1 MPERMIL
8 VIGCAQMIVAI
19 IVQIGLNIHINV
31 QNGRDEK
38 MIRCFLIIANI
49 VICLLMLISTGVASD
64 SDEKHNGF
72 FLLATLTV
80 ISAFNAAYILF
91 C

>member
-1 MPERMIL
+1 MQEQML
-8 VIGCAQMIVAI
+8 GTIGCAHVKIQNAI
-19 IVQIGLNIHINV
+19 AGLSSHRINAVIG
-31 QNGRDEK
+31 RTET
-38 MIRCFLIIANI
+38 MIRCFLIVANI

-64 SDEKHNGF
+64 SGEKNNGF

>member
-19 IVQIGLNIHINV
+19 IAQIGLNIHTDV
-31 QNGRDEK
+31 QNGRGEK

-64 SDEKHNGF
+64 SDEKRNGF

>member
-1 MPERMIL
+1 MQELMIL
-8 VIGCAQMIVAI
+8 VIGCAQMIAVI
-19 IVQIGLNIHINV
+19 IVQIGLSIRMNV
-31 QNGRDEK
+31 QNGRAEK
-38 MIRCFLIIANI
+38 MIRCFLIVANI
-49 VICLLMLISTGVASD
+49 VICLLMLIGTGAASD
-64 SDEKHNGF
+64 SEEKHNGF

>member
-1 MPERMIL
+1 
-8 VIGCAQMIVAI
+8 
-19 IVQIGLNIHINV
+19 
-31 QNGRDEK
+31 

-49 VICLLMLISTGVASD
+49 VICLLMLISTGMASD
-64 SDEKHNGF
+64 SEEKNNGF

>member
-1 MPERMIL
+1 
-8 VIGCAQMIVAI
+8 
-19 IVQIGLNIHINV
+19 
-31 QNGRDEK
+31 

-49 VICLLMLISTGVASD
+49 VICLLMLIGAGSASD
-64 SDEKHNGF
+64 SNEKNNGF
-72 FLLATLTV
+72 FLLVTLTL

>member
-1 MPERMIL
+1 MIL
-8 VIGCAQMIVAI
+8 AIGCAQMIAAI
-19 IVQIGLNIHINV
+19 IAQIGLNIHTDV
-31 QNGRDEK
+31 QNGRVEK

-64 SDEKHNGF
+64 SNEKHNGF

>member
-1 MPERMIL
+1 MN
-8 VIGCAQMIVAI
+8 AKT
-19 IVQIGLNIHINV
+19 
-31 QNGRDEK
+31 GRAEI

-49 VICLLMLISTGVASD
+49 VICLLMLIGAGAESD
-64 SDEKHNGF
+64 SSEKNNGF
-72 FLLATLTV
+72 FLLVTLTL